1 MKIVKEKIASRKIHW
16 LALSILVLMFIVVF
30 TGNVVQA
37 SIFNW
42 FDDTESQTEFLN
54 NPVYQ
59 SYLKNITEIFTVSL
73 DCG

>member
-54 NPVYQ
+54 NPLYQ
-59 SYLKNITEIFTVSL
+59 PYLKKLVLLQS
-73 DCG
+73 